1 MERNR
6 MTELKITQ
14 SVTERTMSVENY
26 LKDISAL
33 GMISPEQELELAQRI
48 QQGDEKAVDEL
59 VMANLRFVVSV
70 AKQYHS
76 PGLELSDLINEGNIG
91 LIKAARRFDP
101 TRGFKFISFAVW
113 WVRQQIMAAI
123 SDSGRMVRLPANQIV
138 ALSKLN
144 KAKSEFLQDNGRDPS
159 TEELAQITET
169 EVEKILLMEEN
180 AGNHL
185 SFDRTLDEDSE
196 STLIDVIPDT
206 DNFVADDS
214 MRSESLRTDIA
225 MVLNLLPPREKDIIL
240 SAFGIGCHQMSLE
253 EIGEKY
259 DLTKERVRQIKE
271 RAIRKLTIPSVK
283 KVLAA
288 YV

>member
-1 MERNR
+1 